1 MKTFSE
7 FLLEY
12 RGSRASEKASRLG
25 LVSNKHGGW
34 VDRSGKLIAQTV
46 AGDLQ
51 FIQKK
56 SPSPEKPEVKIN
68 PRAQDETS
76 QAKAAQGGVR
86 PGIAPPAEQ
95 EAAPEPE
102 KNKSITIV
110 LGRFN
115 PPTMG
120 HKRVLDKAKQVAS
133 GGELRV
139 YPSRQQNNTTDPLNP
154 PQKIKYMRKMF
165 PEFKKKIVNDR
176 SLTTI
181 FEVLKNIYEDGFTK
195 VNIIVGA
202 DRVSEFERLANKH
215 NKKEDGIYQFEEIK
229 VVSAGN
235 RDPDSTDDITNMSS
249 AKLRK
254 AAVADDF
261 AEFQAGIPKTMPPK
275 EVENLFHAVQ
285 RGLEGGGTVAEM
297 WKIAPKLDYE
307 NLKEQYYQ
315 NNIFNIDDIVENL
328 NTGLVGK
335 ITRRGPNYV
344 ICVTEDNMMFKS
356 WIKDITE
363 WTDVSGVP
371 SDQRLVGT
379 DALRKYAMRMTDTKE
394 ITNFLTNYR
403 KSKKKSK

>member
-1 MKTFSE
+1 MKTFLE

-25 LVSNKHGGW
+25 LISNKHGGW
-34 VDRSGKLIAQTV
+34 VDRAGKLIAQTV

-56 SPSPEKPEVKIN
+56 SPSPEKPEAKIN
-68 PRAQDETS
+68 PAAQREAP
-76 QAKAAQGGVR
+76 QVKAAQGGVR
-86 PGIAPPAEQ
+86 PGVNAPKEQ
-95 EAAPEPE
+95 EAPPEVEGE
-102 KNKSITIV
+102 KMITIV

-115 PPTMG
+115 PPTTG

-133 GGELRV
+133 GGEIRI

-181 FEVLKNIYEDGFTK
+181 FEVLRNIYEDGFKK

-215 NKKEDGIYQFEEIK
+215 NKEKDIYKFEEIK

-261 AEFQAGIPKTMPPK
+261 AEFRAGIPRTMPPK

-285 RGLEGGGTVAEM
+285 RGLQGEGTVAEM

-344 ICVTEDNMMFKS
+344 ICVTEDNIMFKS

-379 DALRKYAMRMTDTKE
+379 PELLRYAMKMTGTKE